1 MLEFQSKRSKT
12 ATFLEEVAEFDFDK
26 YYTTK
31 VRIACH
37 LLVWAVLSSFI
48 FLNLLFA
55 YGLNLVAAI
64 GFMGRSLV
72 CNASF
77 FYLFFYFFIPNTLFK
92 NRIVLA
98 LLSFIFCV
106 VLWLV
111 LNHYCFVVIHNT
123 IHVNIASVRESV
135 RFGANQSLLEVLSP
149 KYIAA
154 EFMLVLYSVSPSSFI
169 KILFDIIGFYSSI
182 FKAERKTNQLEI
194 EKLNLESNFLKAQLN
209 PHFLFNTL
217 NNLYGLALR
226 KDEHIPDIILHLSAI
241 MRYILYESNM
251 ERVLLTKE
259 LTFIRN
265 YVLLE
270 KIRYKREKKII
281 LDIDESNVDNQQIA
295 PLMTFVFIENAFK
308 YGLKSGKDS
317 FLEIKIFVS
326 DRIFYFSVLNDKDPT
341 YVYSEEKKFGGIGVE
356 NVKKRLELLYPGK
369 YQLDVDDK
377 ELSFGVKLQI
387 EME

>member
-1 MLEFQSKRSKT
+1 MLEFQTKRSKT

-31 VRIACH
+31 VRVACH
-37 LLVWAVLSSFI
+37 ILVWVVLSSFI

-55 YGLNLVAAI
+55 YGLSFVAAAC
-64 GFMGRSLV
+64 FMARSLV
-72 CNASF
+72 CNATF
-77 FYLFFYFFIPNTLFK
+77 FYLFFYFFIPHTLFK
-92 NRIVLA
+92 NRIILTLV
-98 LLSFIFCV
+98 SFVFCII
-106 VLWLV
+106 LWLV
-111 LNHYCFVVIHNT
+111 LNHYCFVIIHNNVV
-123 IHVNIASVRESV
+123 INIPSVRESV
-135 RFGANQSLLEVLSP
+135 RFGANQTLAEVLSV
-149 KYIAA
+149 KYISA
-154 EFMLVLYSVSPSSFI
+154 EIMLVLYSVSPSAFI
-169 KILFDIIGFYSSI
+169 KILSDVIVFYSSI
-182 FKAERKTNQLEI
+182 FKSERRTNQLEI

-259 LTFIRN
+259 LTFIKN

-270 KIRYKREKKII
+270 KIRYKKEKRII
-281 LDIDESNVDNQQIA
+281 LEIDESNIDNQRIA
-295 PLMTFVFIENAFK
+295 PLMTFVLIENAFK

-326 DRIFYFSVLNDKDPT
+326 DRIFYFSVLNDKDT
-341 YVYSEEKKFGGIGVE
+341 THVDSEDKKFGGIGIE

-369 YQLDVDDK
+369 YLLEIDDE
-377 ELSFGVKLQI
+377 ELSFSVKLQI